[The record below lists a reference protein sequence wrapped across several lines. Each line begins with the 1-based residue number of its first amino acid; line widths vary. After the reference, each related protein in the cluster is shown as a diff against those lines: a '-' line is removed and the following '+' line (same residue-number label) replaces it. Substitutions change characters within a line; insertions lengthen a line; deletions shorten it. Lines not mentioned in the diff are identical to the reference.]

1 MRFVQAAA
9 SIIATNYSMD
19 IEGAEEFVAG
29 VMYGLIQKDDLP
41 EIQKCLTNGEK
52 LEVEITNALSDF
64 SKGDIQDMI
73 KAVQEFG
80 MIIQE
85 LPQDLQDC
93 ENIEDDVKKIETWA
107 AIFANPVTLVTTLT
121 KNLLANWKEV
131 SAEITKTTSDY
142 NAAKYY
148 DAGED
153 VADVVVLAVGP
164 ISAAEQA
171 DAEIDWELLNAH
183 LAENMTKMFLW

>member
-1 MRFVQAAA
+1 MKFVQAAA

-19 IEGAEEFVAG
+19 ISGAEQFVAG

-41 EIQKCLTNGEK
+41 EIQKCLKNGEK

-64 SKGDIQDMI
+64 SKGDIESMI

-80 MIIQE
+80 MIIEE

-93 ENIEDDVKKIETWA
+93 EAIEDDVKKIENWA
-107 AIFANPVTLVTTLT
+107 KIFANPVTLVTTLT

-131 SAEITKTTSDY
+131 SSEVSQVSTDYAAE
-142 NAAKYY
+142 KYY
-148 DAGED
+148 NAGED

-171 DAEIDWELLNAH
+171 DQDIDWEFLQAH
-183 LAENMTKMFLW
+183 LAENMNKMYLW